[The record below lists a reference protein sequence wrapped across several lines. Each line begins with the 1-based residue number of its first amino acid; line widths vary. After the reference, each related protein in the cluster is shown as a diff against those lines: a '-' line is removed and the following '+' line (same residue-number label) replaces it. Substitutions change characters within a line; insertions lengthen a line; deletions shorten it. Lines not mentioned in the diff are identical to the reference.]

1 MGQMYSDMEIHGAND
16 EPVLKETRRKVEI
29 TTASTV
35 AWSKGRQ
42 LRPKV
47 NNFHT
52 A

>member
-35 AWSKGRQ
+35 AW
-42 LRPKV
+42 V
-47 NNFHT
+47 NNFPT